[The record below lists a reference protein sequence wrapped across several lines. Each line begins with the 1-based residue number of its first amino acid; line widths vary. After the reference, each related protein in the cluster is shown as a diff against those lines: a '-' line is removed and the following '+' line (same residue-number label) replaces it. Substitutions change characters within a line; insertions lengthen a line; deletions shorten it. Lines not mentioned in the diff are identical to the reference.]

1 MTGESVTATRTL
13 EIAKHT
19 DQKECAPH
27 VYYQCQ
33 ADCPPSFVV
42 IVGDAGD
49 STATFAKCSPVEF
62 LIVSLARVRV
72 HQYESAC

>member
-13 EIAKHT
+13 EIAKHN

-27 VYYQCQ
+27 VYYRCQ

-49 STATFAKCSPVEF
+49 STATFAGGIPDSVAC
-62 LIVSLARVRV
+62 
-72 HQYESAC
+72 ESQSSSI